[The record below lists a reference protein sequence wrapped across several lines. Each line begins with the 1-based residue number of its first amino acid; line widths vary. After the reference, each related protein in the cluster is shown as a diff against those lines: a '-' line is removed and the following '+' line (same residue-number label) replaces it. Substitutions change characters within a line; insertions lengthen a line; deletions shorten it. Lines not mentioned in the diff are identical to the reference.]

1 MKTKLLIVDP
11 FRDYE
16 FPFVNTD
23 TLLLIQNKRPVKLM
37 SSGHFG
43 TVIINDMT
51 LRELCPAMAQFLI
64 DCCTH
69 TINNCTTV
77 NDVCFQFVLGGCK
90 VHESSFTELEEKL
103 RELTKIEIQQ
113 QDM

>member
-1 MKTKLLIVDP
+1 MKTKILIVDP

-23 TLLLIQNKRPVKLM
+23 TLLLIQNKRPVKMM
-37 SSGHFG
+37 SSGFFG
-43 TVIINDMT
+43 TIIINDMT
-51 LRELCPAMAQFLI
+51 LRELCPQMVQFLI

-77 NDVCFQFVLGGCK
+77 NDVCFEFMIGGCK
-90 VHESSFTELEEKL
+90 VHEDTFLQLEDKL
-103 RELTKIEIQQ
+103 RELIQLENQ
-113 QDM
+113 KV

>member
-1 MKTKLLIVDP
+1 MRTKILIIDP

-23 TLLLIQNKRPVKLM
+23 TLLLIQNKRPVKMM
-37 SSGHFG
+37 SSGFFG
-43 TVIINDMT
+43 TVLINDMT
-51 LRELCPAMAQFLI
+51 LRELCPQMVQFLI

-77 NDVCFQFVLGGCK
+77 NDVCFEFVIGGCK
-90 VHESSFTELEEKL
+90 VHESTFSQLESQL
-103 RELTKIEIQQ
+103 RDLLKPENQQ
-113 QDM
+113 V